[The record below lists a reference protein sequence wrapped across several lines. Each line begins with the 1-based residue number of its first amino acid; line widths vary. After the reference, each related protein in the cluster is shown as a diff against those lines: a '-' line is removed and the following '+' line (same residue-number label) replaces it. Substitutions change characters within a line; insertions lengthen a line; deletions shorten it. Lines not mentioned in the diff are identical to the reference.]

1 MSQANTSGLQPLG
14 RAVLVAYY
22 EPERVESVIVI
33 PDNVKDRTVLVEQR
47 AIVVECGPACW
58 PNETARARPGDR
70 VMIAKFSGYSA
81 TGPADGKRYRIINDA
96 DIFARITHDEGHT
109 TK

>member
-1 MSQANTSGLQPLG
+1 MSQANKSGLVPLG
-14 RAVLVAYY
+14 RAVLVEYY

-47 AIVVECGPACW
+47 AIVVECSTGCW
-58 PNETARARPGDR
+58 PNEPARAKPGDR
-70 VMIAKFSGYSA
+70 VMIAKFSGYA
-81 TGPADGKRYRIINDA
+81 AIGPADGKRYRFVNDA